1 MSNQSQEQV
10 QNEQKIIESSNHS
23 SKDGA
28 TQLRFDLLSQL
39 FVHNSPGKY
48 FQKPDGKHPFV
59 NEVVTEEDILDHLSG
74 KKVLGIPLQFTETD
88 GSFVKNIIIDLY
100 LRSEIH
106 DVAGFSFGEYKSLL
120 EKQMAVLSAACQ
132 LFAIPHYIESSGYK
146 GYHLHIFLNDYMP
159 IEKARRLA
167 FSLFGSDII
176 DNNDKNKMAWEI
188 FLKSEKAGSKSQ
200 FKLPYALLR
209 TVGKKGIHRVS

>member
-1 MSNQSQEQV
+1 MTNLSQEQV
-10 QNEQKIIESSNHS
+10 QNEQKIIVSSDRS

-74 KKVLGIPLQFTETD
+74 KKVLGIPLQFTETG
-88 GSFVKNIIIDLY
+88 GSFVKNIIIDLD

-106 DVAGFSFGEYKSLL
+106 NVAGFSFGEYKSLL